1 MSLKSSKKRKNGK
14 KTIRLGILL
23 LVMLAFLAA
32 SFFYVLFLKSATSFE
47 DDEIVLYIP
56 SSKATQSHVKPKIKS
71 IIKPVEFTTF
81 LALAQWTGY
90 WNKIKPGK
98 YVISKG
104 TGIFNIFR
112 KLNGGRQTPVTL
124 TINKFRTKKD
134 LADYV
139 GGKLECSSKSVQR
152 FANSNDSLKQFDRE
166 SATALTLII
175 PNTYELYWNTSP
187 GEFFERMHKESERF
201 WNSSRVEKATE
212 LGLTPVEVYI
222 LASIVE
228 EETNDNDEK
237 PIMASVYLNRL
248 KKKMPLGADPTVK
261 FAVGDF
267 TIKRVNLKHISSTA
281 SSPYNTYKNKG
292 LPPGPICTPS
302 SKTIDAVLEGRET
315 DFLFFCAKPDFS
327 GSHNFAATEE
337 EHFDNARKY
346 RKALDS
352 MKIH

>member
-1 MSLKSSKKRKNGK
+1 MSPKSSKKRKNGRK
-14 KTIRLGILL
+14 SIQLGIILL
-23 LVMLAFLAA
+23 ATLAFLAA
-32 SFFYVLFLKSATSFE
+32 SFFYVLFIKSATSFT

-56 SSKATQSHVKPKIKS
+56 SSKANQSYVKPKVKS

-90 WNKIKPGK
+90 WHKIKPGK
-98 YVISKG
+98 YVINKG
-104 TGIFNIFR
+104 TGVFNIFR

-134 LADYV
+134 LADYI
-139 GGKLECSSKSVQR
+139 GGKLECSSKSVLR
-152 FANSNDSLKQFDRE
+152 FVNNNDSLQQFDRE
-166 SATALTLII
+166 SENAMTLII

-187 GEFFERMHKESERF
+187 GDFFKRMHRESVHF
-201 WNSSRVEKATE
+201 WNSNRLEKAAA
-212 LGLTPVEVYI
+212 LGLTAKEVYI

-228 EETNDNDEK
+228 EETNDQDEK

-267 TIKRVNLKHISSTA
+267 SIKRVNLKHISSTA

-302 SKTIDAVLEGRET
+302 SKTIDAVLEGMDT

-327 GSHNFAATEE
+327 GSHNFAATEK
-337 EHFDNARKY
+337 EHFENARKY
-346 RKALDS
+346 RHALDEL
-352 MKIH
+352 KIH